1 MKYKNPAFI
10 FARGGSKGI
19 PNKNIKN
26 LNGKPLIV
34 HSINQALGVEGIDR
48 VIVSTD
54 SEDIAKVAIE
64 NGAEVPFIRPKNLAL
79 DSSPE
84 WLSWRHALGYLLQS
98 EKRLPPMFVSIPAT
112 SPLRISED
120 IHNCILEFQKGNV
133 DAVITVKNSTRS
145 PYFNM
150 VRVQSNDYVELAL
163 KTKNKISRRQDA
175 PVLYDMTTV
184 AYVVDP
190 SFILNNDSIFDGR
203 IRKVLVPEER
213 ALDIDTPLDFK
224 IAQLIMER

>member
-84 WLSWRHALGYLLQS
+84 WLSWACIRLLLQS
-98 EKRLPPMFVSIPAT
+98 EKRLPPC
-112 SPLRISED
+112 L
-120 IHNCILEFQKGNV
+120 FQ
-133 DAVITVKNSTRS
+133 
-145 PYFNM
+145 F
-150 VRVQSNDYVELAL
+150 LL
-163 KTKNKISRRQDA
+163 H
-175 PVLYDMTTV
+175 LH
-184 AYVVDP
+184 
-190 SFILNNDSIFDGR
+190 
-203 IRKVLVPEER
+203 
-213 ALDIDTPLDFK
+213 
-224 IAQLIMER
+224 